1 MATIDPDTHPM
12 EEPLAEL
19 ERELLSAYVSGAGHD
34 LSALLARDDEE
45 ARHLLAEA
53 SQYVAGR
60 LTEVESRAHYLRS
73 LRGAP

>member
-1 MATIDPDTHPM
+1 MKTNEVDVRPM

-19 ERELLSAYVSGAGHD
+19 ERELRAAYVSGAGQD
-34 LSALLARDDEE
+34 LQTLMARNDEQ
-45 ARHLLAEA
+45 ARQLLAEA